1 MYPRRDRMD
10 LPGRTHAGHPSATP
24 STHRQE
30 DRSLRSGTARPTHH
44 ALSAGHGPSH
54 GPCDV
59 NAPFAPPY
67 ASPAS
72 PAPHSHHKIPSY
84 VAEPSNYR
92 LQGVPV
98 ETKASRAIKPSNIR
112 KPKHTSHLRF
122 PKSPLPRPE
131 HTLLFGALGMAVNTG
146 RYVLDQGG
154 AAVGGGLLYG
164 EDGYLLLEGKF
175 AGFRSYG
182 LCGPK
187 LWTVRLEVGLCGS
200 KLEERRFSCLCAVY
214 TASSLTPLP
223 AIDDRFE
230 PPQSR
235 PKDRRRSES
244 HAGTSRVPPP
254 RAKRSAS
261 APPGAPR
268 LRPVDLPPMRD

>member
-10 LPGRTHAGHPSATP
+10 LPGRAHAGYPSATP

-30 DRSLRSGTARPTHH
+30 DRSHGSGTARPTHH
-44 ALSAGHGPSH
+44 ALSAGHAASH
-54 GPCDV
+54 APCDV
-59 NAPFAPPY
+59 NAPFAHPH

-72 PAPHSHHKIPSY
+72 PAFHSHHKAPSY

-98 ETKASRAIKPSNIR
+98 ETKASRAIKPSNVL

-131 HTLLFGALGMAVNTG
+131 HTLLFGAMGMAVNTG

-164 EDGYLLLEGKF
+164 EDGFLLLDGEF
-175 AGFRSYG
+175 AGFR
-182 LCGPK
+182 K
-187 LWTVRLEVGLCGS
+187 RRL
-200 KLEERRFSCLCAVY
+200 SCLCAR
-214 TASSLTPLP
+214 SLTPLP

-230 PPQSR
+230 PPQGR

-244 HAGTSRVPPP
+244 HAGTARVPPP

>member
-10 LPGRTHAGHPSATP
+10 LSGRTHAGHPSATP
-24 STHRQE
+24 SMHMQE
-30 DRSLRSGTARPTHH
+30 DRSHRDGTARPTHH
-44 ALSAGHGPSH
+44 TLSASH
-54 GPCDV
+54 GLSHWPYDV
-59 NAPFAPPY
+59 NAPFTHPY
-67 ASPAS
+67 ASPA
-72 PAPHSHHKIPSY
+72 PPQAPHSHQKTPSY
-84 VAEPSNYR
+84 VAESSNYR
-92 LQGVPV
+92 SNRVLTEREPSRG
-98 ETKASRAIKPSNIR
+98 ASSAIKPSNIH

-164 EDGYLLLEGKF
+164 EDGFLLLE
-175 AGFRSYG
+175 
-182 LCGPK
+182 
-187 LWTVRLEVGLCGS
+187 
-200 KLEERRFSCLCAVY
+200 
-214 TASSLTPLP
+214 

-230 PPQSR
+230 PPQGR

>member
-10 LPGRTHAGHPSATP
+10 LPGRAHAGHPSATP

-30 DRSLRSGTARPTHH
+30 DRSFRSGTARPTHH

-67 ASPAS
+67 ASPAT
-72 PAPHSHHKIPSY
+72 PTPHSHHKTPSY
-84 VAEPSNYR
+84 VAEPGNYR
-92 LQGVPV
+92 SQRVPV
-98 ETKASRAIKPSNIR
+98 ETKASRAIKPPNVR

-164 EDGYLLLEGKF
+164 EDGYLLLEGEF
-175 AGFRSYG
+175 AKFRSYV

-187 LWTVRLEVGLCGS
+187 GLC
-200 KLEERRFSCLCAVY
+200 ERRFSCLC
-214 TASSLTPLP
+214 TRSLTFVLP

-230 PPQSR
+230 PPQGR

-244 HAGTSRVPPP
+244 HAGTARVPPP

>member
-10 LPGRTHAGHPSATP
+10 LPGRAHAGHPSATP

-67 ASPAS
+67 ASPAT
-72 PAPHSHHKIPSY
+72 PTPHSHHKTPSY
-84 VAEPSNYR
+84 VAEPGNYR
-92 LQGVPV
+92 SQRVPV
-98 ETKASRAIKPSNIR
+98 ETKPSRATASAVKPSNTR
-112 KPKHTSHLRF
+112 KPKHTSLLRF

-131 HTLLFGALGMAVNTG
+131 HTLLFGSMGMAVNTG

-164 EDGYLLLEGKF
+164 EDGYLLLDV
-175 AGFRSYG
+175 AV
-182 LCGPK
+182 
-187 LWTVRLEVGLCGS
+187 W
-200 KLEERRFSCLCAVY
+200 LEERRLFCLGAVY
-214 TASSLTPLP
+214 TTSSLTPLP

-230 PPQSR
+230 PPQGR

-244 HAGTSRVPPP
+244 HAGTVRVPPP

>member
-10 LPGRTHAGHPSATP
+10 LPGRAPAGYPSTTP

-44 ALSAGHGPSH
+44 TLSASH
-54 GPCDV
+54 GPYDV
-59 NAPFAPPY
+59 NAPFAHPYAPP

-72 PAPHSHHKIPSY
+72 HSHLKIPSY
-84 VAEPSNYR
+84 VAEPNNYLSQR
-92 LQGVPV
+92 VPV
-98 ETKASRAIKPSNIR
+98 ETKPPRATAPAIKPSNVR

-164 EDGYLLLEGKF
+164 EDGFLLLEGEF
-175 AGFRSYG
+175 SAMRG
-182 LCGPK
+182 
-187 LWTVRLEVGLCGS
+187 W
-200 KLEERRFSCLCAVY
+200 LEERRLSCLCAR
-214 TASSLTPLP
+214 SLTFVLP

-230 PPQSR
+230 PPQGR

>member
-1 MYPRRDRMD
+1 MYPRRDRVD
-10 LPGRTHAGHPSATP
+10 LPERAHAGHPSATP

-30 DRSLRSGTARPTHH
+30 DRSHRGGTARPTHH
-44 ALSAGHGPSH
+44 ALSAVHGPSH

-59 NAPFAPPY
+59 NAPFAHPY
-67 ASPAS
+67 ALPAS
-72 PAPHSHHKIPSY
+72 LAFHSHHKTPSY
-84 VAEPSNYR
+84 VAEPNNHRSQR
-92 LQGVPV
+92 VPV
-98 ETKASRAIKPSNIR
+98 ETKPSRGTAFATKPSNAR
-112 KPKHTSHLRF
+112 KPKLTSHLRF

-131 HTLLFGALGMAVNTG
+131 HTLLFGSMGMAVNTG

-164 EDGYLLLEGKF
+164 EDGYLLLE
-175 AGFRSYG
+175 
-182 LCGPK
+182 
-187 LWTVRLEVGLCGS
+187 
-200 KLEERRFSCLCAVY
+200 
-214 TASSLTPLP
+214 

-230 PPQSR
+230 PPQGR